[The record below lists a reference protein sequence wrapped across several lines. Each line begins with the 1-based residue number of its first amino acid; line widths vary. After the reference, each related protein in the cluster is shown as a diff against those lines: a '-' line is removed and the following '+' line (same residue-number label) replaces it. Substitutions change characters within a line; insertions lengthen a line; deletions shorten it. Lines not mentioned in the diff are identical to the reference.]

1 MISKAIGKGS
11 FGEIFQGYDNQTNQ
25 EVAIKMV
32 RLYPKN
38 NEIYLG
44 AQALQSKGV
53 RGRSQDPETAT
64 GARYLLVLL
73 FIILIEG
80 FPKMYWFGQ
89 EHN

>member
-32 RLYPKN
+32 RINPRFHYKC
-38 NEIYLG
+38 LG

-53 RGRSQDPETAT
+53 RGRSQDPETVT

-73 FIILIEG
+73 L
-80 FPKMYWFGQ
+80 
-89 EHN
+89 